1 MKIPINPKQWQQ
13 TVFHGKN
20 GPNLPDFEKKEKR
33 KKRVSKSPNFY
44 DKFQ

>member
-20 GPNLPDFEKKEKR
+20 GPNLPDFEEKK
-33 KKRVSKSPNFY
+33 KKKKKGLQNG
-44 DKFQ
+44 KFL